1 MTKNLSSI
9 LRHRIILQRRVLTES
24 PSGDTVDTWEDAGT
38 LRASV
43 EPLKGQEFFRGTEM
57 PQRVAQVDVRIRV
70 RYRQGFD
77 PAKHRVVH
85 GGIIYQLV
93 AVIPDRNR
101 AQTQLMVRSIAT
113 QQPDGSKVNA

>member
-1 MTKNLSSI
+1 MTKNMSSI
-9 LRHRIILQRRVLTES
+9 LRHRIILQQRVLTES
-24 PSGDTVDTWEDAGT
+24 HSGDTVEAWEDVGT

-57 PQRVAQVDVRIRV
+57 PQNVAQVDARIRV

-85 GGIIYQLV
+85 GGVIYQLV

-101 AQTQLMVRSIAT
+101 AQTQLMVRAIAA